1 MQKYRGIAMG
11 RRKINN
17 NETEV
22 EIEGSG
28 DNHEPQGL
36 ALLVTEFGKFQQNMN
51 RTESTLVR
59 QLDEYQETNRRGQ
72 AEISETLK
80 KVDENLQK
88 MNENQTRITDL
99 LMQVTHRGKD
109 PDTYGNKE
117 VGGSDAT
124 HEEGRYNPE
133 KALGSE
139 GSLGGGMF
147 HGQMGS
153 RTNHRPY
160 VPVFTDEPLG
170 QHSGSRA
177 NPRPYMPT
185 FSDEQEQ
192 HEQVEDFVAQ
202 LARSTREYYSLD
214 MKVQRQMSLD
224 QYCQL
229 RFRNQP
235 RMNHRG
241 SFEFERRAGKIEI
254 PYFDGT
260 AKMTAQAWV
269 QKLDTYL

>member
-1 MQKYRGIAMG
+1 
-11 RRKINN
+11 
-17 NETEV
+17 
-22 EIEGSG
+22 
-28 DNHEPQGL
+28 
-36 ALLVTEFGKFQQNMN
+36 
-51 RTESTLVR
+51 
-59 QLDEYQETNRRGQ
+59 
-72 AEISETLK
+72 
-80 KVDENLQK
+80 
-88 MNENQTRITDL
+88 MNENQTRITNL

-117 VGGSDAT
+117 AGGSSGT

-133 KALGSE
+133 KAPGSE

-153 RTNHRPY
+153 KTNHRPY

-185 FSDEQEQ
+185 FTDEQEQ
-192 HEQVEDFVAQ
+192 HEHVEDFVAQ

-229 RFRNQP
+229 RFRNHP
-235 RMNHRG
+235 RTNHRG
-241 SFEFERRAGKIEI
+241 NFEFE
-254 PYFDGT
+254 
-260 AKMTAQAWV
+260 
-269 QKLDTYL
+269 

>member
-1 MQKYRGIAMG
+1 MQKYRGIVMG
-11 RRKINN
+11 RRKKNSS
-17 NETEV
+17 ETEA
-22 EIEGSG
+22 EMEGSG
-28 DNHEPQGL
+28 DDHEPQGL
-36 ALLVTEFGKFQQNMN
+36 ALLVTEFGKFHQNMN

-72 AEISETLK
+72 VEISETLK

-109 PDTYGNKE
+109 LDMYGNKE
-117 VGGSDAT
+117 VRGSGGT
-124 HEEGRYNPE
+124 HEEVRYNPE

-139 GSLGGGMF
+139 GSLGGGTF

-185 FSDEQEQ
+185 FIDEQ
-192 HEQVEDFVAQ
+192 
-202 LARSTREYYSLD
+202 
-214 MKVQRQMSLD
+214 
-224 QYCQL
+224 
-229 RFRNQP
+229 
-235 RMNHRG
+235 G
-241 SFEFERRAGKIEI
+241 
-254 PYFDGT
+254 
-260 AKMTAQAWV
+260 
-269 QKLDTYL
+269 

>member
-1 MQKYRGIAMG
+1 
-11 RRKINN
+11 
-17 NETEV
+17 
-22 EIEGSG
+22 
-28 DNHEPQGL
+28 
-36 ALLVTEFGKFQQNMN
+36 
-51 RTESTLVR
+51 
-59 QLDEYQETNRRGQ
+59 
-72 AEISETLK
+72 
-80 KVDENLQK
+80 

-99 LMQVTHRGKD
+99 LMQVTHRGKY

-117 VGGSDAT
+117 ARGSGGT
-124 HEEGRYNPE
+124 HEEVIYNPE
-133 KALGSE
+133 KAPGSE
-139 GSLGGGMF
+139 GSLGGGTF
-147 HGQMGS
+147 HRQMGS

-160 VPVFTDEPLG
+160 VPVFTDESLG

-185 FSDEQEQ
+185 FADEQGQ

-202 LARSTREYYSLD
+202 LAKSTREYYILD

-241 SFEFERRAGKIEI
+241 RFEFEQRTGKIEI

-260 AKMTAQAWV
+260 TKMTAQAWV
-269 QKLDTYL
+269 QTLDTYLQLNPMREMEAIKFVTMYLDGKSHD

>member
-1 MQKYRGIAMG
+1 
-11 RRKINN
+11 
-17 NETEV
+17 
-22 EIEGSG
+22 
-28 DNHEPQGL
+28 
-36 ALLVTEFGKFQQNMN
+36 MN

-117 VGGSDAT
+117 AGGSGGT
-124 HEEGRYNPE
+124 HEEVRYNPE
-133 KALGSE
+133 KAPGSE
-139 GSLGGGMF
+139 GSLGGGTF

-160 VPVFTDEPLG
+160 VPVFMDEPLG

-185 FSDEQEQ
+185 FTDEQGQ
-192 HEQVEDFVAQ
+192 HEQVEDFVEQ

-214 MKVQRQMSLD
+214 MKVQR
-224 QYCQL
+224 
-229 RFRNQP
+229 
-235 RMNHRG
+235 
-241 SFEFERRAGKIEI
+241 
-254 PYFDGT
+254 
-260 AKMTAQAWV
+260 
-269 QKLDTYL
+269 

>member
-1 MQKYRGIAMG
+1 
-11 RRKINN
+11 
-17 NETEV
+17 
-22 EIEGSG
+22 
-28 DNHEPQGL
+28 
-36 ALLVTEFGKFQQNMN
+36 
-51 RTESTLVR
+51 
-59 QLDEYQETNRRGQ
+59 LDEYQETNSRGQ

-88 MNENQTRITDL
+88 MNENQTRIIDL

-109 PDTYGNKE
+109 SDMYGNKE
-117 VGGSDAT
+117 AGGSGGT
-124 HEEGRYNPE
+124 HEEGRYNLD
-133 KALGSE
+133 KATGSE

-160 VPVFTDEPLG
+160 VLVFTDEPLG
-170 QHSGSRA
+170 QHSGSRD

-185 FSDEQEQ
+185 FTDEQEK

-235 RMNHRG
+235 RMNQRG
-241 SFEFERRAGKIEI
+241 SFEFE
-254 PYFDGT
+254 
-260 AKMTAQAWV
+260 
-269 QKLDTYL
+269 